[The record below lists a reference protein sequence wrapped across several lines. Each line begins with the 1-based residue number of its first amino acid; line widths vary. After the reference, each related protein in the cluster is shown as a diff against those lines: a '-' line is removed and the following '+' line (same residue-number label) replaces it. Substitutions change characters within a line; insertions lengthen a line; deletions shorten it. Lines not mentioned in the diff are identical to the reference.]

1 MSEKK
6 YVKNIQEEGQAHVG
20 LPKDSTEPDADT
32 KMRHTHIG

>member
-20 LPKDSTEPDADT
+20 LSKDSIESYADT